1 MEALDKLDILDTLGM
16 MGTPDMDIP
25 HSLPLLLVC
34 IQLLLLVDKLLSLA
48 EPLYMLTEV
57 GLLPH

>member
-1 MEALDKLDILDTLGM
+1 MEALDKLDTLDILDM
-16 MGTPDMDIP
+16 MGTPDIP

-48 EPLYMLTEV
+48 EPLYTLTGV